1 MIPNFVQGNDFRLT
15 VNITSLHVEEGEQVA
30 TNFDITN
37 CTDIHVYLTKLNNAA
52 HCENK
57 YEISYTLDDEHNNM
71 IILDINEVYPVGSYG
86 LEIIGISEIG
96 EHWRFKAKQGELFNI
111 VDATSSA
118 NYTDNG
124 SLITDRYI
132 NLDAEIGV
140 LGKGDK
146 GDTGE
151 TGPKGDK
158 GPKGDTGDRGPQWYT
173 GTAITHTG
181 THSIVS
187 GSKVGDYY
195 LNTDTGDVF
204 ECLAATD
211 TRQIWNFKYNI
222 KGPTGD
228 KGDTGETGI

>member
-15 VNITSLHVEEGEQVA
+15 VNITSLHIEEGEQVS

-151 TGPKGDK
+151 TGPKGD
-158 GPKGDTGDRGPQWYT
+158 TGERGPIWF
-173 GTAITHTG
+173 
-181 THSIVS
+181 S
-187 GSKVGDYY
+187 GREIWFDGATYHHIEGAQGNDFY
-195 LNTDTGDVF
+195 LN
-204 ECLAATD
+204 
-211 TRQIWNFKYNI
+211 ISIIY
-222 KGPTGD
+222 
-228 KGDTGETGI
+228 